1 MSQERLTSLVILSIK
16 NELARYLN
24 YYDIIV
30 KLAKEKVRKLR
41 LSATINRI

>member
-30 KLAKEKVRKLR
+30 KLAKRESPKIKA
-41 LSATINRI
+41 LSYY